1 MGSLISSSITRWP
14 RTPACRFGGR
24 ASAARLTSCS
34 VDGSPSASGRHVEN
48 RTTAWKRGPRAS
60 ASAKHPAVESTVE
73 FVAQVRRTKPEH
85 SKLQK
90 KGTIMNLKLIA
101 PIVTLASALVL
112 APISYAEAAPNG
124 QRGMLLDV
132 QEDTEYVP
140 TVQFGRV
147 HRNGNKDWTT
157 VELPSTRKQTT
168 YTVKVALD
176 GIIYTARSS
185 GDFWGYNPSKMIVGT
200 ELEARV
206 EANKLVIARPD
217 GKQYKPTITR
227 RERDQ
232 AASH

>member
-1 MGSLISSSITRWP
+1 
-14 RTPACRFGGR
+14 
-24 ASAARLTSCS
+24 
-34 VDGSPSASGRHVEN
+34 
-48 RTTAWKRGPRAS
+48 
-60 ASAKHPAVESTVE
+60 
-73 FVAQVRRTKPEH
+73 
-85 SKLQK
+85 
-90 KGTIMNLKLIA
+90 MNLRSIA
-101 PIVTLASALVL
+101 SIVTLASAFVL
-112 APISYAEAAPNG
+112 TSATYGQAAPACQTG
-124 QRGMLLDV
+124 KLLDV
-132 QEDTEYVP
+132 REDTEYLP

-168 YTVKVALD
+168 YTVMVALD

-185 GDFWGYNPSKMIVGT
+185 GDFWGYNPARMIVGT

-206 EANKLVIARPD
+206 EANKLVITRPD